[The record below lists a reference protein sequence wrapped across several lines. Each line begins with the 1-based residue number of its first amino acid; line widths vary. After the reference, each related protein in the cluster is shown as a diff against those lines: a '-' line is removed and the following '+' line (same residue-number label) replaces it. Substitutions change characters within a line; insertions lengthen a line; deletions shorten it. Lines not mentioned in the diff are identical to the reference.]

1 MKWLRK
7 KKQNKLLLQWSSEHF
22 FLNLLVQPY
31 IKDSSFFLGT
41 LKIPKVYS
49 AKVYPCQLPKCVP
62 AKCLKQKCIPATS
75 PKLVNCKSLFPQ
87 KKLIFYNFTRYLW
100 FLLYFNYD
108 RRKETDFHCKSFQYS
123 CLQVFL
129 FNFIMNFSNKGKMI
143 VFTFHCLY
151 RPAKPGKARK
161 YLLVLG
167 KSRKNR

>member
-1 MKWLRK
+1 MPWNSEMVEE
-7 KKQNKLLLQWSSEHF
+7 KKQNNFLLQWSSEHF

-87 KKLIFYNFTRYLW
+87 KNWFFVILLATFGSYCILIMIEEKRQIFIAN
-100 FLLYFNYD
+100 
-108 RRKETDFHCKSFQYS
+108 
-123 CLQVFL
+123 L
-129 FNFIMNFSNKGKMI
+129 FNILAFRFSCSI
-143 VFTFHCLY
+143 L
-151 RPAKPGKARK
+151 
-161 YLLVLG
+161 
-167 KSRKNR
+167 